1 MARPGGAMMMVLED
15 WEKKQ
20 LELQR
25 KGMGQKEDE
34 NLATEKRRVADLAF
48 LNSVGGPFT
57 NENDVEEYVKS
68 ERSESEKN
76 KRLYVEI
83 RFARDST
90 ISFPKNS
97 DIFRLKKAY
106 KNLPTETYAI
116 NLKTYFKKVHCHV
129 DMSMSDFITAVDT
142 LSN

>member
-1 MARPGGAMMMVLED
+1 MVLED

-25 KGMGQKEDE
+25 KRIGQKEDE
-34 NLATEKRRVADLAF
+34 NLATEKRRVADLVF
-48 LNSVGGPFT
+48 FNSVGGQFT

-68 ERSESEKN
+68 ERSESKKN

-90 ISFPKNS
+90 ISFLKIS
-97 DIFRLKKAY
+97 DIFQLKKAY
-106 KNLPTETYAI
+106 KNLPTETS
-116 NLKTYFKKVHCHV
+116 KQ
-129 DMSMSDFITAVDT
+129 
-142 LSN
+142 

>member
-1 MARPGGAMMMVLED
+1 MAKPCGAIMMVLED

-97 DIFRLKKAY
+97 DIFRLKK
-106 KNLPTETYAI
+106 
-116 NLKTYFKKVHCHV
+116 
-129 DMSMSDFITAVDT
+129 S
-142 LSN
+142 

>member
-1 MARPGGAMMMVLED
+1 MMVLED
-15 WEKKQ
+15 WEKKK

-97 DIFRLKKAY
+97 RHFSIKESL
-106 KNLPTETYAI
+106 
-116 NLKTYFKKVHCHV
+116 
-129 DMSMSDFITAVDT
+129 
-142 LSN
+142 

>member
-1 MARPGGAMMMVLED
+1 
-15 WEKKQ
+15 
-20 LELQR
+20 
-25 KGMGQKEDE
+25 MGQKEDE

-48 LNSVGGPFT
+48 LNSVGGLFT

-97 DIFRLKKAY
+97 DIFLLKKAY

-129 DMSMSDFITAVDT
+129 DMSMSDFITALDT